1 MSQGDSVF
9 EAAKAAR
16 LLGVDPDCA
25 EDTLAAAFRAQ
36 VKLCHPDRPGGDP
49 ERLRAVIAAYHGLR
63 ARPRIPRSAAPR
75 TAPVRAPSPTIF
87 EISAMEALQGVRR
100 AVGAAGGRSRLARLP
115 AGLRAG
121 ERVRLGGEVMTIA
134 IVSAGAF
141 GVIGDHLCL
150 TQMVEPQ
157 VLRQGG
163 LVAVETPDG
172 PRQVRIT
179 RQDAIRGLARLSGA
193 GLPAR
198 GARPQGDLLIWLKAE
213 AASEDRPETP
223 AQVKLRRFTADWAA

>member
-1 MSQGDSVF
+1 MSQGDCVF
-9 EAAKAAR
+9 EAAEAAR

-25 EDTLAAAFRAQ
+25 EDTLTAAFRAQ
-36 VKLCHPDRPGGDP
+36 VKRTHPDRPGGDA
-49 ERLRAVIAAYHGLR
+49 ERLRAVIAAYHHLR
-63 ARPRIPRSAAPR
+63 ARPRAPRSVGAR
-75 TAPVRAPSPTIF
+75 VAPVRAPGPAIL
-87 EISAMEALQGVRR
+87 EISAMEALFGVRR
-100 AVGAAGGRSRLARLP
+100 TIAAAGGRSRLARLP

-121 ERVRLGGEVMTIA
+121 ERVRLGGEVMTVAIA
-134 IVSAGAF
+134 SAGAF
-141 GVIGDHLCL
+141 AVIGDHVCL
-150 TQMVEPQ
+150 TQAVEPQ

-163 LVAVETPDG
+163 LVRVETPRG

-198 GARPQGDLLIWLKAE
+198 GVRPQGDLLIWLKTEAE
-213 AASEDRPETP
+213 AEVRLETP